1 MNELMKHLD
10 EMKAVD
16 KFPESDFEI
25 QCKINQE
32 LAYTKTSSKKSQT

>member
-32 LAYTKTSSKKSQT
+32 LVRKKASSKKHS

>member
-10 EMKAVD
+10 EMKDVD

-25 QCKINQE
+25 QCKINEE
-32 LAYTKTSSKKSQT
+32 LGRNKASSKSIAS